1 MYFITYTLLQVTNYF
16 ELQLKS
22 MKLCSRVS
30 ERGIFSNI
38 CPKTVSESLIFK
50 QHYLSDMFFLELISI
65 PDYLNYFLK
74 IHLGL

>member
-22 MKLCSRVS
+22 MKLWSHVS
-30 ERGIFSNI
+30 ERDIFSNI
-38 CPKTVSESLIFK
+38 FPKTVSESLIFK